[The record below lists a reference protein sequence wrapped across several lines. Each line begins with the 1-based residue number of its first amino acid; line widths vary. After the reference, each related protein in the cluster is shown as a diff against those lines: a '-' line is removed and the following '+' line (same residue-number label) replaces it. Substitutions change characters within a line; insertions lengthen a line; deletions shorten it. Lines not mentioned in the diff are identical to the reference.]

1 MVTSLRTFLTEE
13 KVLEAAGA
21 GYFARICS
29 TPPQPHIAG
38 VELGEGVW
46 YGMVGYGRVGYGR
59 VGYGRI
65 W

>member
-38 VELGEGVW
+38 VELG
-46 YGMVGYGRVGYGR
+46 
-59 VGYGRI
+59 
-65 W
+65 